1 MTGKLPFSDQV
12 LDQAIVWHVRLTSG
26 EASAQQVEHCLA
38 WRRAD
43 ASHEA
48 AWQALQTSERLFV
61 SLPPVQA
68 QAAVQALTQVGA
80 SRRQAMKL
88 LGLGIGVGGA
98 GWLGWQQ
105 PQVSAWRADYATG
118 TGEQRSFTLADG
130 TRLQLNTDT
139 AVNVR
144 FTPQRRDIE
153 LLRGEIFIRTGKD
166 PLRPLRV
173 AAANASLRPI
183 GTAFSVR
190 ELPDSTWLSVSEG
203 EVAIEQASGE
213 TRVLA
218 GQSVHIGRLGN
229 QLQTDAALDPNAWA
243 QGAIS
248 ARRAQLGSL
257 IAEFARYRHGWLGCD
272 PAVAHLEV
280 SGVFQIKDLEQA
292 LDTLAT
298 RLPIRIQRFTPWW
311 VRVVPRQA

>member
-1 MTGKLPFSDQV
+1 MSGKQPFADQV
-12 LDQAIVWHVRLTSG
+12 LDQAIVWHVKLTSG
-26 EASAQQVEHCLA
+26 EASPELVERCLA

-43 ASHEA
+43 PSYEA
-48 AWQALQTSERLFV
+48 AWQALQGSERLFV
-61 SLPPVQA
+61 PLPPAQA
-68 QAAVQALTQVGA
+68 QAAVQALTQAGA
-80 SRRQAMKL
+80 SRRQAIKL
-88 LGLGIGVGGA
+88 LGLGIGIGGA

-105 PQVSAWRADYATG
+105 PQVMAWRADYATG

-130 TRLQLNTDT
+130 TRLQLNTDS

-144 FTPQRRDIE
+144 FSAQRRDIE

-173 AAANASLRPI
+173 AVANASLRPV

-218 GQSVHIGRLGN
+218 GQSARIDRLSS
-229 QLQTDAALDPNAWA
+229 QLNVDIDLDPNAWA

-248 ARRAQLGSL
+248 ARRARLGNL
-257 IAEFARYRHGWLGCD
+257 ISEFARYRHGWLGCD

-280 SGVFQIKDLEQA
+280 SGVFQINDLDQA
-292 LDTLAT
+292 LDTLAGK
-298 RLPIRIQRFTPWW
+298 LPIRVQRFTPWW
-311 VRVVPRQA
+311 VRVVPRQG